1 MSGVAGRS
9 RPKTFAPTPEQRSQV
24 KILVG
29 LGIPQEKICLL
40 VINPQT
46 GKPLDPK
53 SLRKHFKREIA
64 ISTTELHARVS
75 NFIVSSI
82 FGMTPPA
89 GTVAIDNQHVRGALA
104 IFFAK
109 TRMGWK
115 ETVVNRHEEHVKAP
129 VDGEAVRKRIM
140 DKLDRLAR
148 ANHQFVNEALQKGL
162 SHGLDEGCGYPPSRR
177 AGSPE
182 DRDPSDP

>member
-9 RPKTFAPTPEQRSQV
+9 GRKTFAPTPEQRGQV

-29 LGIPQEKICLL
+29 LGIPQEQICLL

-129 VDGEAVRKRIM
+129 IDREAVIKRIS
-140 DKLDRLAR
+140 DRIERLAR
-148 ANHQFVNEALQKGL
+148 VA
-162 SHGLDEGCGYPPSRR
+162 
-177 AGSPE
+177 
-182 DRDPSDP
+182 RDNSSGNG

>member
-9 RPKTFAPTPEQRSQV
+9 GRKTFAPTPEQRGQV

-75 NFIVSSI
+75 NFIVCSI

-104 IFFAK
+104 MFFAK

-129 VDGEAVRKRIM
+129 VDGEALRKRIM
-140 DKLDRLAR
+140 DKLDRIR
-148 ANHQFVNEALQKGL
+148 ASRSSVCQRSASKGA
-162 SHGLDEGCGYPPSRR
+162 EPWTR
-177 AGSPE
+177 
-182 DRDPSDP
+182 